1 MRKSPAAHQGR
12 QSAATHCAA
21 APGGPDGRHR
31 RRLAQARGYAPPA
44 LLRLP
49 AHAQCA
55 CGDSERLV
63 ALCVLLGPVLRL
75 TLGVTDTAFKQQRLK
90 SWQPILT
97 PKWGK
102 AAVFLLLG
110 RAAFWLPL
118 MRAEGSTARNSHR
131 ARARSRRRARMAY
144 AVCGG

>member
-1 MRKSPAAHQGR
+1 M
-12 QSAATHCAA
+12 
-21 APGGPDGRHR
+21 
-31 RRLAQARGYAPPA
+31 
-44 LLRLP
+44 
-49 AHAQCA
+49 
-55 CGDSERLV
+55 
-63 ALCVLLGPVLRL
+63 CVLLGPVLRL